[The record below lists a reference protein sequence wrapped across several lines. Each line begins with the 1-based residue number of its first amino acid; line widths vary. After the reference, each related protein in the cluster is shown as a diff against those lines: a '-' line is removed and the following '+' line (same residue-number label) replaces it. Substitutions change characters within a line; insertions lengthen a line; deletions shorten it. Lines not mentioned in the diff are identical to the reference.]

1 MTPIA
6 TNQQEQ
12 KGVEMKR
19 SMKNDEPQKQK
30 RKMLKRKVQYISIKV
45 DRFLFAKNKQQSTT
59 ERCQMKR
66 SMKNDEAEVED
77 AEKQST
83 MQVCIMF

>member
-1 MTPIA
+1 MVVFLVREVLKWRDMLYNSILIKSAKIMTPIA

-19 SMKNDEPQKQK
+19 SMKNDE
-30 RKMLKRKVQYISIKV
+30 
-45 DRFLFAKNKQQSTT
+45 A
-59 ERCQMKR
+59 
-66 SMKNDEAEVED
+66 EAED

-83 MQVCIMF
+83 M